1 MLYISSL
8 WLIYFVTKSLY
19 LLISLTCFTQT
30 SPLTIIYLFFVSM
43 ILFLFCYIC
52 SLVLFFVDSAYKWN
66 NIVLVFLCQTYFTNK
81 ISSSS
86 IHALLN
92 GKISFLLCLSSIAY
106 ILAIENNAAMSIGE
120 HILQISVPV
129 FFRKILRSRMA
140 VFYSPIN
147 FLRTSILFSTVT
159 PIYTPTNSLC
169 VCVHTKSLQSCPN
182 FWPHEL

>member
-1 MLYISSL
+1 MNVRYSSR
-8 WLIYFVTKSLY
+8 
-19 LLISLTCFTQT
+19 
-30 SPLTIIYLFFVSM
+30 LFFM
-43 ILFLFCYIC
+43 IF
-52 SLVLFFVDSAYKWN
+52 S
-66 NIVLVFLCQTYFTNK
+66 
-81 ISSSS
+81 
-86 IHALLN
+86 ALLN

-169 VCVHTKSLQSCPN
+169 VCVHTKSLLSCPN
-182 FWPHEL
+182 F